1 MSLCVIRRKNNC
13 VYERLGDVR
22 SKAVTMGQI
31 ADILQARGQLDEALR
46 IRKEEI
52 YFRLRAPGRRAEKAF
67 ETWQNLV
74 LPIYEKQG
82 NVSSAA
88 VTQGK
93 LADIL
98 EARGQLDEAL
108 RIRREYE
115 LPVFERLGD
124 VRERAITQVKIAML
138 LLRMAL
144 RRHEAESLLR
154 EAHVTLAGMGLP
166 EAKQVSELMRQH
178 GVWP

>member
-1 MSLCVIRRKNNC
+1 MGQIADILQARGQLDEALRILQQEVQPAF
-13 VYERLGDVR
+13 ERLGDVR

-31 ADILQARGQLDEALR
+31 ADILQARGQLEEALR
-46 IRKEEI
+46 IRKEE
-52 YFRLRAPGRRAEKAF
+52 
-67 ETWQNLV
+67 
-74 LPIYEKQG
+74 
-82 NVSSAA
+82 
-88 VTQGK
+88 
-93 LADIL
+93 
-98 EARGQLDEAL
+98 
-108 RIRREYE
+108 E
-115 LPVFERLGD
+115 LPVYERLGD
-124 VRERAITQVKIAML
+124 VRSRAITQVKIAML